1 MEMTMPTIHPL
12 RISDTDEQTAATLNA
27 VKAKLGGVPN
37 LIATLANSPAV
48 LQGYLQLSETLGAG
62 QLTARQ
68 REIVALATAQENV
81 CGYCLSA
88 HSLLGKAIGLSEDE
102 IRLARS
108 GTASTPREAAIASFA
123 RQLVKTRGRLD
134 SGAVAH
140 AREAGLSDAVIL
152 EIIANVALGVLTNY
166 TNHVAGTVID
176 FPVVE
181 VA

>member
-1 MEMTMPTIHPL
+1 MPTIHPL
-12 RISDTDEQTAATLNA
+12 KISDADGQTAATLEA

-37 LIATLANSPAV
+37 LLATLANSPAA

-62 QLTARQ
+62 QLTAPQ
-68 REIVALATAQENV
+68 REIVALATAQENA

-88 HSLLGKAIGLSEDE
+88 HSLIGKATGLSEDD
-102 IRLARS
+102 IRLARA
-108 GTASTPREAAIASFA
+108 GTASTIRDAAIASFA
-123 RQLVKTRGRLD
+123 RQLVKERGRLD
-134 SGAVAH
+134 PRAVSL
-140 AREAGLSDAVIL
+140 ARADGLSDALIL
-152 EIIANVALGVLTNY
+152 EIIANVALNVLTNY

>member
-1 MEMTMPTIHPL
+1 MPTIHPL
-12 RISDTDEQTAATLNA
+12 KTSDADGQTAATLEA

-37 LIATLANSPAV
+37 LLATLANSPAA
-48 LQGYLQLSETLGAG
+48 LQGYLQMSETLGAG

-68 REIVALATAQENV
+68 REIVALATAQENA

-88 HSLLGKAIGLSEDE
+88 HSLIGKATGLSEDD
-102 IRLARS
+102 IRLARA
-108 GTASTPREAAIASFA
+108 GTASTIRDAAIASFA
-123 RQLVKTRGRLD
+123 QQLVRERGRLD
-134 SGAVAH
+134 ARAVSL
-140 AREAGLSDAVIL
+140 ARADGLSDGLIL
-152 EIIANVALGVLTNY
+152 EIIANVALNVLTNY

>member
-1 MEMTMPTIHPL
+1 MPTIHPL
-12 RISDTDEQTAATLNA
+12 KISDADGQTAATLAA

-37 LIATLANSPAV
+37 LLATLANSPAA

-68 REIVALATAQENV
+68 REIVALATAQENA

-88 HSLLGKAIGLSEDE
+88 HSFMGKAVGLSEDD
-102 IRLARS
+102 IRLARA
-108 GTASTPREAAIASFA
+108 GTASSIRDAAIASFA
-123 RQLVKTRGRLD
+123 RQLVKANGRLD
-134 SGAVAH
+134 ARAVSQ
-140 AREAGLSDAVIL
+140 ARADGLSDGVIL
-152 EIIANVALGVLTNY
+152 EIIANVALNVLTNY

>member
-1 MEMTMPTIHPL
+1 MPTIHPL
-12 RISDTDEQTAATLNA
+12 KISDADGQTAATLEA

-37 LIATLANSPAV
+37 LLATLANSPAA

-68 REIVALATAQENV
+68 REIVALATAQENA

-88 HSLLGKAIGLSEDE
+88 HSLIGKATGLSEDD
-102 IRLARS
+102 IRLARA
-108 GTASTPREAAIASFA
+108 GTASTIRDAAIASFA
-123 RQLVKTRGRLD
+123 RQLVRERGRLD
-134 SGAVAH
+134 ARAVSL
-140 AREAGLSDAVIL
+140 ARADGLSDALIL
-152 EIIANVALGVLTNY
+152 EIIANVALNVLTNY

>member
-1 MEMTMPTIHPL
+1 MPTIHPL
-12 RISDTDEQTAATLNA
+12 KISDADGQTAATLEA

-37 LIATLANSPAV
+37 LLATLANSPAA

-68 REIVALATAQENV
+68 REIVALATAQENA

-88 HSLLGKAIGLSEDE
+88 HSFIGKAVGLSEDD
-102 IRLARS
+102 IRLARA
-108 GTASTPREAAIASFA
+108 GTASSIRDAAIASFA
-123 RQLVKTRGRLD
+123 RQLVKASGRLD
-134 SGAVAH
+134 ARAVSQ
-140 AREAGLSDAVIL
+140 ARADGLSDGVVL
-152 EIIANVALGVLTNY
+152 EIIANVALNVLTNY

>member
-1 MEMTMPTIHPL
+1 MPTIHPL
-12 RISDTDEQTAATLNA
+12 RISDADGQTAATLEA

-37 LIATLANSPAV
+37 LLATLANSPAA

-62 QLTARQ
+62 ELTARQ
-68 REIVALATAQENV
+68 REIVALATAQENA

-88 HSLLGKAIGLSEDE
+88 HSFIGKSAGLTEDD
-102 IRLARS
+102 IRQARA
-108 GTASTPREAAIASFA
+108 GTASVPHDAAIAAFA
-123 RQLVKTRGRLD
+123 RAIVGERGRLD
-134 SGAVAH
+134 PRAVEL
-140 AREAGLSDAVIL
+140 ARKDGLSDSLIL
-152 EIIANVALGVLTNY
+152 EIIANVALNTLTNY